1 MFWDEA
7 LLKSVYL
14 FRYRFSK
21 HIKHHDV
28 WMAEVN
34 LVALNFAIK
43 EEQMQLKR
51 KKRFKYVHAK

>member
-43 EEQMQLKR
+43 EETNAIE
-51 KKRFKYVHAK
+51 KKKKIQICAC